1 MATMFWSK
9 LNDMKKFYSG
19 PSLDASSKIL
29 LVLAKRFQ
37 RRRYLEID
45 QPETRIA
52 YGGQVCKHIGT
63 KLAIFIEDLLLDAS
77 YQVSLAMQFERRS
90 FKYKS

>member
-1 MATMFWSK
+1 MFWSK

-29 LVLAKRFQ
+29 LVLANRFQ
-37 RRRYLEID
+37 RRRYLE
-45 QPETRIA
+45 TRIA
-52 YGGQVCKHIGT
+52 NGGQVCKQIGT

-77 YQVSLAMQFERRS
+77 YQVSLAKQFERRS